1 MVFTKE
7 EIDQFRE
14 VVVTTLREGVES
26 GNRVVPA
33 GFALSTVSPT
43 SNATKSLGQAFYGR
57 PVQEPEDVLRMS
69 MLVRALA
76 MRGQARS
83 AAMALVTEV
92 EMLPSN
98 EMFETD
104 AESVAVIYL
113 DHLQDR
119 YEVWYAPV
127 IEREDA
133 TPTVG
138 EFIKMSGL
146 SHQTELPHLL
156 PLDLYGPAAGT
167 A

>member
-57 PVQEPEDVLRMS
+57 PVQEPEDIVRMS

-92 EMLPSN
+92 GMLPSK
-98 EMFETD
+98 EMFDTD
-104 AESVAVIYL
+104 AESVAVIYM

-127 IEREDA
+127 IEREGDS
-133 TPTVG
+133 PTVG
-138 EFIKMSGL
+138 EFTKMTGFG
-146 SHQTELPHLL
+146 HRVDLPYLL
-156 PLDLYGPAAGT
+156 PLDLYGPVAGT